1 MRVAKLDED
10 QSADAAAWPK
20 VLAAV
25 SAAKM
30 AAGRSVRPRQQA
42 IHLLALRFA
51 AARAKLRLP
60 CDPVRANCAR
70 AHGQPQ
76 ALSMAG

>member
-20 VLAAV
+20 VLAA

-70 AHGQPQ
+70 AHG
-76 ALSMAG
+76 